1 MISSFAGKQTH
12 ASVQLRSCTDYFSGG
27 TCGPVVA
34 GRMSEDPNAK
44 ILILEAGQDSA
55 EIDNMHMPGA

>member
-1 MISSFAGKQTH
+1 
-12 ASVQLRSCTDYFSGG
+12 
-27 TCGPVVA
+27 
-34 GRMSEDPNAK
+34 MSEDPNAK